1 MRLIRRM
8 SWRRMSRSLR
18 PGDSN
23 GSDKSSAAGANGLG
37 ESGSGGSEEGSDKG
51 WGSPGGAKLG

>member
-1 MRLIRRM
+1 MTL
-8 SWRRMSRSLR
+8 

-51 WGSPGGAKLG
+51 LAKSLYINILLPYFFFSKLCATL